1 MRRTILSSFALSL
14 CLAAGCVNQPS
25 GRHSL
30 RSDVEKLTTEA
41 GREAEELADGVKQVA
56 QKEADAVRRFSKDAV
71 PDAEMLRDR
80 SMQEYRDT
88 VIP

>member
-1 MRRTILSSFALSL
+1 MRRYIFSSFALSL

-30 RSDVEKLTTEA
+30 KADVEKLTTNA
-41 GREAEELADGVKQVA
+41 GREVDDLADDVKNVA
-56 QKEADAVRRFSKDAV
+56 KKEADAVRRFSKDAV

>member
-1 MRRTILSSFALSL
+1 MNRTIRLSFALSL
-14 CLAAGCVNQPS
+14 GLAAGCVHQPS

-30 RSDVEKLTTEA
+30 REDVERLTSEA
-41 GREAEELADGVKQVA
+41 RREADDLADGVKKVA
-56 QKEADAVRRFSKDAV
+56 KQEADAVRRFSKDAV

-88 VIP
+88 VVP